1 MRHYAEG
8 MATAP
13 TRAAAS
19 PAAQLPLLA
28 GHDLQVPLAG
38 GELTSYVNLDYAA
51 STPAMERVVDTVN
64 AFLPWYASVHR
75 GAGFPSQV
83 STRAHE
89 AARHAI
95 ADFVGA
101 RPSDQ
106 VVFVRN
112 TTEAL
117 NLLATCLVVPPGHVV
132 LSTAVEHHANMLPWR
147 RCAPVVALQPP
158 PSPEALLDALRASL
172 EDRSRPVAVVSITG
186 ASNVTGEVFPIADV
200 ARLAHEHDAVVVVDA
215 AQLAPHRAID
225 MAASGVD
232 CIALS
237 GHKMYAP
244 FGAGALVA
252 PHDSLCDV
260 EPMLAGGGAVSF
272 VTLDEVAWAT
282 LPDRL
287 EAGSPNVVGAVALA
301 TAATALREVG
311 LDRVA
316 AHEREL
322 CSYLDERL
330 RQLPRVRPLRLW
342 DGEGV
347 DRLGVCTFTVEGM
360 DHSLVAA
367 VLSAEHGIGVR
378 HGCFCAHPYITHL
391 LGISDDESARIGARL
406 RRGEHHSIPGAVR
419 ASFGLGTTVE
429 HVDRLVDALT
439 EMTTRGPR
447 LLYQE
452 DEETGDFVPVDD
464 HRGFPPFD
472 GLPDLDT
479 TRSGIACGQF

>member
-1 MRHYAEG
+1 MP
-8 MATAP
+8 TAP
-13 TRAAAS
+13 TRATS
-19 PAAQLPLLA
+19 PPAVQLPPLA
-28 GHDLQVPLAG
+28 GHDLQVPLAD
-38 GELTSYVNLDYAA
+38 GELRTYVNLDYAA
-51 STPAMERVVDTVN
+51 STPAMERVVDAVN
-64 AFLPWYASVHR
+64 EFLPWYSSVHR

-89 AARHAI
+89 AARREI

-101 RPSDQ
+101 RPSDT

-117 NLLATCLVVPPGHVV
+117 NVLATCLELAPGHVV

-147 RCAPVVALQPP
+147 RCAPLVALQPP
-158 PSPEALLDALRASL
+158 PSPEALLEEVRAALEVRT
-172 EDRSRPVAVVSITG
+172 RPVGVVSITG
-186 ASNVTGEVFPIADV
+186 ASNVTGEVFPIGEV
-200 ARLAHEHDAVVVVDA
+200 ARLAHEHGAMVVVDA

-225 MAASGVD
+225 MAATGVD

-252 PHDSLCDV
+252 PHAALSDV
-260 EPMLAGGGAVSF
+260 EPMLAGGGAVSY
-272 VTLDEVAWAT
+272 VTLDDVSWAA

-311 LDRVA
+311 LDHVA

-322 CSYLDERL
+322 CSHMDERL
-330 RQLPRVRPLRLW
+330 VELPHVHALRLW
-342 DGEGV
+342 DGDDV
-347 DRLGVCTFTVEGM
+347 DRLGVCTFTVDGM
-360 DHSLVAA
+360 DHALAAA

-378 HGCFCAHPYITHL
+378 HGCFCAHPYIVHL
-391 LGISDDESARIGARL
+391 LGIDERESARVRAAL

-429 HVDRLVDALT
+429 HIDRLVDALT

-447 LLYQE
+447 LEYRE
-452 DEETGDFVPVDD
+452 DPETGDFAPVDD
-464 HRGFPPFD
+464 RRAFPSFD

-479 TRSGIACGQF
+479 TRTGVACGQF

>member
-1 MRHYAEG
+1 

-13 TRAAAS
+13 TRAAS
-19 PAAQLPLLA
+19 PAALQLPLLA

-38 GELTSYVNLDYAA
+38 GELRPYVNLDYAA
-51 STPAMERVVDTVN
+51 STPAMERVVDAVN

-95 ADFVGA
+95 AGFVGA
-101 RPSDQ
+101 RPSDH

-117 NLLATCLVVPPGHVV
+117 NLLASCLELAPGHVV

-158 PSPEALLDALRASL
+158 PSPEALLEEVRAALEVSK
-172 EDRSRPVAVVSITG
+172 RPVGVVSITG
-186 ASNVTGEVFPIADV
+186 ASNVTGEVFPIAEV
-200 ARLAHEHDAVVVVDA
+200 ARLAHEHGAKVVVDA

-225 MAASGVD
+225 MAASDVD

-252 PHDSLCDV
+252 PHAWLCDA
-260 EPMLAGGGAVSF
+260 EPMLAGGGAVSY
-272 VTLDEVAWAT
+272 VTLDDVSWAA

-301 TAATALREVG
+301 TAATALQDVG

-322 CSYLDERL
+322 CAYLDERL
-330 RQLPRVRPLRLW
+330 RELPHVHPLRLW
-342 DGEGV
+342 DGENV
-347 DRLGVCTFTVEGM
+347 DRLGVCTFTVDGL
-360 DHSLVAA
+360 DHALAAA

-378 HGCFCAHPYITHL
+378 HGCFCAHPYIVHL
-391 LGISDDESARIGARL
+391 LGIGDEESNRVRAAL
-406 RRGEHHSIPGAVR
+406 SRGEHHSIPGAVR
-419 ASFGLGTTVE
+419 ASFGLGTTPE
-429 HVDRLVDALT
+429 HIDRLVDALT
-439 EMTTRGPR
+439 EMTTQGPR
-447 LLYQE
+447 LEYRE
-452 DEETGDFVPVDD
+452 DPETGDFTPVDD
-464 HRGFPPFD
+464 RRTFPAFD

-479 TRSGIACGQF
+479 TRTGVACGQF

>member
-1 MRHYAEG
+1 

-13 TRAAAS
+13 TRAAS
-19 PAAQLPLLA
+19 PAETRLPRLV
-28 GHDLQVPLAG
+28 GHDLQVPLAT
-38 GELTSYVNLDYAA
+38 GESCAYVNLDYAA
-51 STPAMERVVDTVN
+51 STPAMERVAEAIS

-89 AARHAI
+89 AARRGI
-95 ADFVGA
+95 AEFVGA
-101 RPSDQ
+101 RPSDH

-117 NLLATCLVVPPGHVV
+117 NLLGRCLELRPGHVV

-158 PSPEALLDALRASL
+158 PSAEALLVAVGAAL
-172 EDRSRPVAVVSITG
+172 EDRRRPVGVVSITG
-186 ASNVTGEVFPIADV
+186 ASNVTGEVFPIAEV
-200 ARLAHEHDAVVVVDA
+200 ARLAHEHDAMVVVDA

-225 MAASGVD
+225 MAADGVD
-232 CIALS
+232 CVALS

-244 FGAGALVA
+244 FGAGVLVA
-252 PHDSLCDV
+252 PNSALCDS
-260 EPMLAGGGAVSF
+260 EPMLAGGGAVTY
-272 VTLDEVAWAT
+272 VTLQEVAWAA

-301 TAATALREVG
+301 TAATTLGETG
-311 LDRVA
+311 LDYIA
-316 AHEREL
+316 EHEREL
-322 CSYLDERL
+322 RTHLEQRL
-330 RQLPRVRPLRLW
+330 RELPHVHPLRLW
-342 DGEGV
+342 DGADV
-347 DRLGVCTFTVEGM
+347 DRLGVCTFTVDGL

-391 LGISDDESARIGARL
+391 LGISEDESARIGARL

-429 HVDRLVDALT
+429 HIDRLVDALT

-447 LLYQE
+447 LEYHE
-452 DEETGDFVPVDD
+452 DPDTGDFVPTDD
-464 HRGFPPFD
+464 RRAFPVID
-472 GLPDLDT
+472 GLPDLEHAT
-479 TRSGIACGQF
+479 SGVACGQF

>member
-1 MRHYAEG
+1 

-13 TRAAAS
+13 AQDVSQTET
-19 PAAQLPLLA
+19 QLPRLV
-28 GHDLQVPLAG
+28 GHDLQVPLG
-38 GELTSYVNLDYAA
+38 GGGRTSYVNLDYAA
-51 STPAMERVVDTVN
+51 STPAMERVVQTVN

-89 AARHAI
+89 AARNSI
-95 ADFVGA
+95 AEFVGA
-101 RPSDQ
+101 RPSDH

-117 NLLATCLVVPPGHVV
+117 NLLATCLELPHGHVV

-147 RCAPVVALQPP
+147 RLAPVVALQPP
-158 PSPEALLDALRASL
+158 PSPEALLDAVRVAL
-172 EDRSRPVAVVSITG
+172 EDRSRPVGVVSITG

-200 ARLAHEHDAVVVVDA
+200 ARLAHEHDAMVVVDA

-225 MAASGVD
+225 MTASGVD
-232 CIALS
+232 CVAIS

-252 PHDSLCDV
+252 PHDSLCDA
-260 EPMLAGGGAVSF
+260 EPMLAGGGAVSY
-272 VTLDEVAWAT
+272 VTLDEVAWAA

-316 AHEREL
+316 AHERSL
-322 CSYLDERL
+322 SAYLEQRL
-330 RQLPRVRPLRLW
+330 RALQRVRPLRLW
-342 DGEGV
+342 NGEGV
-347 DRLGVCTFTVEGM
+347 DRLGVSTFTVDGM

-391 LGISDDESARIGARL
+391 LGIDEDESARIGARL

-419 ASFGLGTTVE
+419 ASFGLGTTVQ
-429 HVDRLVDALT
+429 HIDRFVDALT

-447 LLYQE
+447 LEYRE
-452 DEETGDFVPVDD
+452 DPETGDFVPVDD
-464 HRGFPPFD
+464 GRAFPAFD

-479 TRSGIACGQF
+479 TRSGVACGQF

>member
-1 MRHYAEG
+1 

-13 TRAAAS
+13 TRAAS
-19 PAAQLPLLA
+19 PRGTQFPLLA
-28 GHDLQVPLAG
+28 GHDLQVPLAD
-38 GELTSYVNLDYAA
+38 GELRPYVNLDYAA
-51 STPAMERVVDTVN
+51 STPAMERVVDSVN
-64 AFLPWYASVHR
+64 AFLPWYSSVHR

-89 AARHAI
+89 AARTVI
-95 ADFVGA
+95 AEFVGA
-101 RPSDQ
+101 RPSDH

-117 NLLATCLVVPPGHVV
+117 NLLATCLELAPGHVV

-147 RCAPVVALQPP
+147 RCAPVVALLPP
-158 PSPEALLDALRASL
+158 PSPEALLEEVAAALEVRG
-172 EDRSRPVAVVSITG
+172 RPVGVVSITG
-186 ASNVTGEVFPIADV
+186 ASNVTGEVFPIAAV
-200 ARLAHEHDAVVVVDA
+200 ARLAHEHGAMVVVDA

-225 MAASGVD
+225 MAATGVD

-252 PHDSLCDV
+252 PHASLCDV
-260 EPMLAGGGAVSF
+260 EPMLAGGGAVSY
-272 VTLDEVAWAT
+272 VTLDDVSWAA

-301 TAATALREVG
+301 MSATALREVG
-311 LDRVA
+311 LDRIA

-322 CSYLDERL
+322 SAYLAQRL
-330 RQLPRVRPLRLW
+330 GELPRVRPLRLW
-342 DGEGV
+342 DGAGV
-347 DRLGVCTFTVEGM
+347 DRLGVCTFTVDGM
-360 DHSLVAA
+360 DQSLVAA

-391 LGISDDESARIGARL
+391 LGISDEENARIGARL
-406 RRGEHHSIPGAVR
+406 QRGEHHSIPGAVR
-419 ASFGLGTTVE
+419 ASFGLGTAAD
-429 HVDRLVDALT
+429 HIDRLVDALT

-447 LLYQE
+447 LEYRE
-452 DEETGDFVPVDD
+452 DPETGDFAPVDD
-464 HRGFPPFD
+464 RRTFPLFD
-472 GLPDLDT
+472 GLPDLDAA
-479 TRSGIACGQF
+479 RSGVACGQF

>member
-1 MRHYAEG
+1 
-8 MATAP
+8 MASAP
-13 TRAAAS
+13 TRAAS
-19 PAAQLPLLA
+19 PAAVQLPLLA

-38 GELTSYVNLDYAA
+38 GELRPYVNLDYAA
-51 STPAMERVVDTVN
+51 STPAMERVVDAVN

-95 ADFVGA
+95 AGFVGA
-101 RPSDQ
+101 RPSDH

-117 NLLATCLVVPPGHVV
+117 NLLASCIELAPGHVV

-158 PSPEALLDALRASL
+158 PSPDALLEEVRAAL
-172 EDRSRPVAVVSITG
+172 EVKKRPVGVVSITG
-186 ASNVTGEVFPIADV
+186 ASNVTGEVFPIAEV
-200 ARLAHEHDAVVVVDA
+200 ARLAHEHGAKVVVDA

-225 MAASGVD
+225 MAASDVD

-252 PHDSLCDV
+252 PHAWLCDV
-260 EPMLAGGGAVSF
+260 EPMLAGGGAVSY
-272 VTLDEVAWAT
+272 VTLDDVSWAA

-301 TAATALREVG
+301 TASTVLREVG

-322 CSYLDERL
+322 CTYLDDRL
-330 RQLPRVRPLRLW
+330 RELPQVHPLRLW
-342 DGEGV
+342 DGEDV
-347 DRLGVCTFTVEGM
+347 DRLGVCTFTVDGM

-378 HGCFCAHPYITHL
+378 HGCFCAHPYIVHL
-391 LGISDDESARIGARL
+391 LGIGDEESNRVRAAL
-406 RRGEHHSIPGAVR
+406 SRGEHHSIPGAVR
-419 ASFGLGTTVE
+419 ASFGLGTTRE
-429 HVDRLVDALT
+429 HVDSLMDALT
-439 EMTTRGPR
+439 EMTTQGPR
-447 LLYQE
+447 LEYRE
-452 DEETGDFVPVDD
+452 DPETGDFTPVDD
-464 HRGFPPFD
+464 RRAFPRFD

-479 TRSGIACGQF
+479 TRTGVACGQF